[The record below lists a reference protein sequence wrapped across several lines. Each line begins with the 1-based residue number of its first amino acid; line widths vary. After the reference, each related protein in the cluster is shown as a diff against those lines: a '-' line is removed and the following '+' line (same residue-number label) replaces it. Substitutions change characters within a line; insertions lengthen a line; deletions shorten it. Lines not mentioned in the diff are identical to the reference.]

1 MALTKVT
8 GSTIEQRT
16 IRANNI
22 GLYAIAANNL
32 ANGVVSGVSANS
44 ITPNE
49 IETGSLTAN
58 LFANTLATM
67 NVTQMNTSV
76 QNVVVF
82 NSTHIALGN
91 VAGAATINTQQGTY
105 FSANTSG
112 GCTWTFTG
120 GPDSSKATGFTLE
133 LTSGAGNTSTAYTQT
148 WPAAVKWPGGTAPTL
163 TQGDTAVDV
172 LIFLTDDGGTNWRGA
187 LSIANSA

>member
-8 GSTIEQRT
+8 GAIIAPFSIE
-16 IRANNI
+16 
-22 GLYAIAANNL
+22 ANNL

-67 NVTQMNTSV
+67 NVTKMNTSV

>member
-8 GSTIEQRT
+8 GAIIAPFSIE
-16 IRANNI
+16 
-22 GLYAIAANNL
+22 ANNL
-32 ANGVVSGVSANS
+32 ANGVIGGVSANS

-67 NVTQMNTSV
+67 NVTKMNTSV

-120 GPDSSKATGFTLE
+120 GPDQSKATGFTLE

-163 TQGDTAVDV
+163 TRGETAVDV

>member
-8 GSTIEQRT
+8 GAIIAPFSIE
-16 IRANNI
+16 
-22 GLYAIAANNL
+22 ANNL
-32 ANGVVSGVSANS
+32 ANGVIGGVSANS

-82 NSTHIALGN
+82 NATHIALGN

-112 GCTWTFTG
+112 ACTWTFAG
-120 GPDSSKATGFTLE
+120 GPDSSKATAFTLE
-133 LTSGAGNTSTAYTQT
+133 LTGGGGNTGASYSQT
-148 WPAAVKWPGGTAPTL
+148 WPAAVKWAGGSAPTL
-163 TQGDTAVDV
+163 TQGETKVDV
-172 LIFLTDDGGTNWRGA
+172 LVFITDDGGTTWRGA
-187 LSIANSA
+187 VSILDSR